1 MLFRSEAKYSTRKA
15 EFSESCAEDATVGEG
30 PIAVETLIPDYRRD
44 LEIRRYPL
52 YIYVLVPLAAV
63 VLQAW
68 LPRLLGRFA
77 YMDLPLLVTVYF
89 ALNRRSP
96 IHGTLL
102 GAVLGLAQ
110 DGLTQGAVG
119 IHGIA
124 NTVCGFLAASVGIRI
139 VVENNL
145 IRMVMNFALTL
156 LSSAIVVFV
165 IRVLLGLVWHSNW
178 LDELLRA
185 AGNGLIGLVLF
196 PALDR
201 TQIRD

>member
-1 MLFRSEAKYSTRKA
+1 M
-15 EFSESCAEDATVGEG
+15 
-30 PIAVETLIPDYRRD
+30 ETLIPDYRRD

-156 LSSAIVVFV
+156 LSSAVMLFV
-165 IRVLLGLVWHSNW
+165 IRVLLGLAWHSNW

-185 AGNGLIGLVLF
+185 AGNSLIGVVLF
-196 PALDR
+196 PLLDR

>member
-1 MLFRSEAKYSTRKA
+1 
-15 EFSESCAEDATVGEG
+15 
-30 PIAVETLIPDYRRD
+30 VETLIPDYRRD

-102 GAVLGLAQ
+102 GALLGLAQ

-124 NTVCGFLAASVGIRI
+124 NTICGFLAASVGIRI

-145 IRMVMNFALTL
+145 IRMMMNFALTL
-156 LSSAIVVFV
+156 LSSAIMVFV
-165 IRVLLGLVWHSNW
+165 IRVLLGLGWHSNW

-185 AGNGLIGLVLF
+185 AGNGLIGLMLF

>member
-1 MLFRSEAKYSTRKA
+1 
-15 EFSESCAEDATVGEG
+15 
-30 PIAVETLIPDYRRD
+30 VETLIPDYRRD

-165 IRVLLGLVWHSNW
+165 IRVLLGLAWHSNW

>member
-1 MLFRSEAKYSTRKA
+1 
-15 EFSESCAEDATVGEG
+15 VQ
-30 PIAVETLIPDYRRD
+30 TLIPGYRRD
-44 LEIRRYPL
+44 LEIRRYPF
-52 YIYVLVPLAAV
+52 YIYILIPLAAL

-77 YMDLPLLVTVYF
+77 YMDLPLLVTIYF

-102 GAVLGLAQ
+102 GALLGMAQ
-110 DGLTQGAVG
+110 DGLTQGAIG

-124 NTVCGFLAASVGIRI
+124 NTVVGFLAASIGIRI
-139 VVENNL
+139 VVENNA
-145 IRMVMNFALTL
+145 IRMVLNFVFTL
-156 LSSAIVVFV
+156 LSSAIVLFI
-165 IRVLLGLVWHSNW
+165 IRVLLGLDWQSNW

-185 AGNGLIGLVLF
+185 TGNGLIGLVLF
-196 PALDR
+196 PLLDR

>member
-1 MLFRSEAKYSTRKA
+1 VPS
-15 EFSESCAEDATVGEG
+15 
-30 PIAVETLIPDYRRD
+30 LIPAYRRD
-44 LEIRRYPL
+44 LEIRRYRF
-52 YIYVLVPLAAV
+52 YIYVLVPLVAL

-102 GAVLGLAQ
+102 GMVLGMAQ
-110 DGLTQGAVG
+110 DGLTQGAIG

-124 NTVCGFLAASVGIRI
+124 YSVCGFLAASVGIRI
-139 VVENNL
+139 VVENNT
-145 IRMVMNFALTL
+145 IRMILNFALTL
-156 LSSAIVVFV
+156 LSSAIMALVV
-165 IRVLLGLVWHSNW
+165 RVLLGLSWQSNW

-185 AGNGLIGLVLF
+185 AGNSLIGVVLF
-196 PALDR
+196 PLLDR

>member
-1 MLFRSEAKYSTRKA
+1 M
-15 EFSESCAEDATVGEG
+15 
-30 PIAVETLIPDYRRD
+30 ETLIPDYRRD

-77 YMDLPLLVTVYF
+77 YMDLPLLVTIYF

-102 GAVLGLAQ
+102 GALLGLAQ

-156 LSSAIVVFV
+156 LSSAIMVFV
-165 IRVLLGLVWHSNW
+165 IRILLGLAWHSNW
-178 LDELLRA
+178 LDEALRA
-185 AGNGLIGLVLF
+185 AGNGVIGLVLF

>member
-1 MLFRSEAKYSTRKA
+1 M
-15 EFSESCAEDATVGEG
+15 
-30 PIAVETLIPDYRRD
+30 ETLIPDYRRD

-102 GAVLGLAQ
+102 GALLGLAQ

-156 LSSAIVVFV
+156 LSSAVMLFV
-165 IRVLLGLVWHSNW
+165 IRVLLGLAWHSNW

>member
-1 MLFRSEAKYSTRKA
+1 
-15 EFSESCAEDATVGEG
+15 
-30 PIAVETLIPDYRRD
+30 VETLIPDYRRD

-52 YIYVLVPLAAV
+52 YIYLFVPLAAV

-165 IRVLLGLVWHSNW
+165 IRVLLGLAWHSNW
-178 LDELLRA
+178 LDEALRA

-201 TQIRD
+201 TQIPD

>member
-1 MLFRSEAKYSTRKA
+1 
-15 EFSESCAEDATVGEG
+15 
-30 PIAVETLIPDYRRD
+30 VETLIPDYRRD

-156 LSSAIVVFV
+156 LSSAVMLFV
-165 IRVLLGLVWHSNW
+165 IRVLLGLAWHSNW

-185 AGNGLIGLVLF
+185 AGNGAIGLVLF
-196 PALDR
+196 PLLDR
-201 TQIRD
+201 TQVQD